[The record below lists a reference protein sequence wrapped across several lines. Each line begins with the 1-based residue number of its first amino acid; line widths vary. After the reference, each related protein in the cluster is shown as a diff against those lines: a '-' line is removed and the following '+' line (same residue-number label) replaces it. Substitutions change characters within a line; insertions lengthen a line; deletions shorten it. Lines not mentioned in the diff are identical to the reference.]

1 MSQVLAHNADSPDAP
16 KADAIGGRADM
27 VAFELIRRS

>member
-1 MSQVLAHNADSPDAP
+1 MAHNADFSRCTEV
-16 KADAIGGRADM
+16 DAIGGRADM

>member
-1 MSQVLAHNADSPDAP
+1 VAHNADSAARTE
-16 KADAIGGRADM
+16 ADAIGGSADM

>member
-1 MSQVLAHNADSPDAP
+1 MSQVLAHNADSPRRTE
-16 KADAIGGRADM
+16 ADAIGGRADM